1 MKDLDKM
8 VRLAVRA
15 EYHSGAAGES
25 ACLLKRNEG
34 WSKQPVPKAELR
46 RKRWGGCTDAVNMQ
60 LPLGT
65 AGLTITMLKLNSLL
79 RRKDVRN

>member
-1 MKDLDKM
+1 MKDLEKM

-34 WSKQPVPKAELR
+34 WRKEPAPQAGR
-46 RKRWGGCTDAVNMQ
+46 RQ
-60 LPLGT
+60 
-65 AGLTITMLKLNSLL
+65 
-79 RRKDVRN
+79 